1 MKVKLI
7 WCSSKCIRFGLVR
20 HFYPFFVSKFPIIL
34 GDRLLA
40 QDQAQQSWS
49 KPQDVTKNL
58 YYPQHGIGAVVTY
71 LEISVD
77 QSTNLGQARV
87 IGGGIGQRHISVVIE
102 ARSTLYFAY
111 RAQIYGY

>member
-1 MKVKLI
+1 MYF
-7 WCSSKCIRFGLVR
+7 WFGASFLTNT
-20 HFYPFFVSKFPIIL
+20 FVFKFSL

-58 YYPQHGIGAVVTY
+58 YYPQQGIGSVITA

-77 QSTNLGQARV
+77 QV
-87 IGGGIGQRHISVVIE
+87 
-102 ARSTLYFAY
+102 
-111 RAQIYGY
+111 